1 MAAVCLQGCDWRW
14 EDEGHEPRHR
24 VELLSRDQGI
34 GFTNGV
40 VGAPYLFH
48 LDTYLG
54 CDDQATDY
62 VLALGACDNPQLIFA
77 TLIPL
82 SNLVLPGAIC
92 IRPQYGA
99 SGGAIDLTVEGYDQT
114 MLEATTTHESSVLRL
129 PLDAGLPPEVDI
141 SGLAAGHNYRLVVTL
156 TDGNTVPVKAE
167 GTFEHQ
173 GEPRIVFVRPNSPPH
188 AVISS
193 PSTVEC
199 TSPAGSM
206 VALDASA
213 STDPDSTPGT
223 NDDIVTFDWFL
234 DPGQPKESSL
244 GSGPILDVTLP
255 IGSHKVV
262 LRVTDSKGATD
273 TGQTAIIVRD
283 SVPPALVCPATLT
296 AECTGPE
303 GAQVSVIATASD
315 ACSPV
320 VTVSSN
326 HSAGADASGPYP
338 LGSSQVTFTAT
349 DASGNVATCAT
360 SLVVRDTTP
369 PTLTLTIDPEVL
381 WPPNHRMVP
390 VQAAWQVSDVCDLT
404 AGAVLASV
412 TSSELDDAP
421 GTGDGNTIGD
431 IQDASI
437 GAPDTSVLLRA
448 ERIGDGPG
456 RVYTLT
462 YTATDASGNSA
473 SALGLVMVPHD
484 LGTGP
489 EPVSLGLEPDG
500 VPGMAHLYWNAV
512 SGAEMYDL
520 IQGDMRQVKAQD
532 GVIQLGPVH
541 VLASGQSGTSYSE
554 DPSAVLPSAGRA
566 LFYLVQYRTGL
577 TASGWGTESSSWP
590 AEPSSCDIGCPGEPV
605 SAAVASM
612 ERPRK

>member
-1 MAAVCLQGCDWRW
+1 M
-14 EDEGHEPRHR
+14 
-24 VELLSRDQGI
+24 
-34 GFTNGV
+34 
-40 VGAPYLFH
+40 
-48 LDTYLG
+48 
-54 CDDQATDY
+54 
-62 VLALGACDNPQLIFA
+62 
-77 TLIPL
+77 
-82 SNLVLPGAIC
+82 
-92 IRPQYGA
+92 
-99 SGGAIDLTVEGYDQT
+99 
-114 MLEATTTHESSVLRL
+114 
-129 PLDAGLPPEVDI
+129 
-141 SGLAAGHNYRLVVTL
+141 
-156 TDGNTVPVKAE
+156 
-167 GTFEHQ
+167 
-173 GEPRIVFVRPNSPPH
+173 
-188 AVISS
+188 
-193 PSTVEC
+193 
-199 TSPAGSM
+199 
-206 VALDASA
+206 
-213 STDPDSTPGT
+213 
-223 NDDIVTFDWFL
+223 
-234 DPGQPKESSL
+234 
-244 GSGPILDVTLP
+244 
-255 IGSHKVV
+255 
-262 LRVTDSKGATD
+262 
-273 TGQTAIIVRD
+273 
-283 SVPPALVCPATLT
+283 
-296 AECTGPE
+296 
-303 GAQVSVIATASD
+303 
-315 ACSPV
+315 
-320 VTVSSN
+320 
-326 HSAGADASGPYP
+326 
-338 LGSSQVTFTAT
+338 
-349 DASGNVATCAT
+349 
-360 SLVVRDTTP
+360 
-369 PTLTLTIDPEVL
+369 
-381 WPPNHRMVP
+381 
-390 VQAAWQVSDVCDLT
+390 SDVCDLT